1 VRDLVRRR
9 LTSAEGDSGV
19 SLVEVMVTMMI
30 FTLIM
35 AGIYG
40 VLITVQR
47 QSQDIAGREETVG
60 NARLATEQMVR
71 QIRSGNVLYNPALET
86 LPLSMRVYTQANGD
100 ERCIQWQVLGT
111 QLRMRAWSS
120 NWKIDGNVSSWGI
133 VARGLQNTSA
143 TPPFA
148 LEGGSTAYGSRL
160 VDIDLRVKD
169 PSSSGNVLQI
179 KTSLSG
185 RNTLYGF
192 DPGICYDQPTP

>member
-1 VRDLVRRR
+1 VRELVRRR
-9 LTSAEGDSGV
+9 LTQPERDSGV
-19 SLVEVMVTMMI
+19 SLVEVLVTMTI
-30 FTLIM
+30 FSLIM
-35 AGIYG
+35 AGIYT

-47 QSQDIAGREETVG
+47 QSKDISGREETVG
-60 NARLATEQMVR
+60 NARLATEQMDR
-71 QIRSGNVLYNPALET
+71 QIRSGNVLYDPAKET

-111 QLRMRAWSS
+111 QLRMRAWSPT
-120 NWKIDGNVSSWGI
+120 WQTDGNVSSWGI
-133 VARGLQNTSA
+133 AARGLQNTST

-160 VDIDLRVKD
+160 VNIDLRVKD
-169 PSSSGNVLQI
+169 PASSGNVLQI

-192 DPGICYDQPTP
+192 DPGICDALPTP

>member
-1 VRDLVRRR
+1 VRELVRRR
-9 LTSAEGDSGV
+9 LAQSEHDNGV
-19 SLVEVMVTMMI
+19 SLVEVLVTMLI
-30 FTLIM
+30 FAVIM
-35 AGIYG
+35 VGVYS

-47 QSQDIAGREETVG
+47 QSRDISGREETVG
-60 NARLATEQMVR
+60 NARLATEQMDR
-71 QIRSGNVLYNPALET
+71 QIRSGNVLYDPAKEA

-100 ERCIQWQVLGT
+100 DRCIQWRVLGT
-111 QLRMRAWSS
+111 QLQMRAWSPG
-120 NWKIDGNVSSWGI
+120 WRTDGKVTSWG
-133 VARGLQNTSA
+133 VTARGLQNTSA

-169 PSSSGNVLQI
+169 PASSGNVLQI

-192 DPGICYDQPTP
+192 DPGICSDVPTP

>member
-1 VRDLVRRR
+1 MRELVRRR
-9 LTSAEGDSGV
+9 LAQSEHDNGV
-19 SLVEVMVTMMI
+19 SLVEVLVTMLI
-30 FTLIM
+30 FAVIM
-35 AGIYG
+35 VGVYS

-47 QSQDIAGREETVG
+47 QSRDISGREETVG
-60 NARLATEQMVR
+60 NARLATEQMDR
-71 QIRSGNVLYNPALET
+71 QIRSGNVLYDPAKEA

-100 ERCIQWQVLGT
+100 DRCIQWRVLGT
-111 QLRMRAWSS
+111 QLQMRAWSPG
-120 NWKIDGNVSSWGI
+120 WRTDGKVTSWG
-133 VARGLQNTSA
+133 VTARGLQNTSA

-169 PSSSGNVLQI
+169 PASSGNVLQI

-192 DPGICYDQPTP
+192 DPGICSDVPTP

>member
-1 VRDLVRRR
+1 MRELVRRR
-9 LTSAEGDSGV
+9 LTQSEHDSGV
-19 SLVEVMVTMMI
+19 SLVEVLVTMMI
-30 FTLIM
+30 FSLIM
-35 AGIYG
+35 AGIYS

-47 QSQDIAGREETVG
+47 QSRDISGREETVG
-60 NARLATEQMVR
+60 NARLATEQMDR
-71 QIRSGNVLYNPALET
+71 QIRSGNVLYDPAKET
-86 LPLSMRVYTQANGD
+86 LPLSMRVYTQANGN

-111 QLRMRAWSS
+111 QLRMRAWSTS
-120 NWKIDGNVSSWGI
+120 WKFDGNVSSWGI
-133 VARGLQNTSA
+133 VARGLQNTST

-169 PSSSGNVLQI
+169 PASSGNVLQI

-192 DPGICYDQPTP
+192 DPGICDAVPTP

>member
-1 VRDLVRRR
+1 MLIFAVIMV
-9 LTSAEGDSGV
+9 GV
-19 SLVEVMVTMMI
+19 YS
-30 FTLIM
+30 
-35 AGIYG
+35 

-47 QSQDIAGREETVG
+47 QSRDISGREETVG
-60 NARLATEQMVR
+60 NARLATEQMDR
-71 QIRSGNVLYNPALET
+71 QIRSGNVLYDPAKEA

-100 ERCIQWQVLGT
+100 DRCIQWRVLGT
-111 QLRMRAWSS
+111 QLQMRAWSPG
-120 NWKIDGNVSSWGI
+120 WRTDGKVTSWG
-133 VARGLQNTSA
+133 VTARGLQNTSA

-169 PSSSGNVLQI
+169 PASSGNVLQI

-192 DPGICYDQPTP
+192 DPGICSDVPTP

>member
-1 VRDLVRRR
+1 VRELVRRR
-9 LTSAEGDSGV
+9 LTQSEHDSGV
-19 SLVEVMVTMMI
+19 SLVEVLVTMMI
-30 FTLIM
+30 FSLIM
-35 AGIYG
+35 AGIYS

-47 QSQDIAGREETVG
+47 QSRDISGREETVG
-60 NARLATEQMVR
+60 NARLATEQMDR
-71 QIRSGNVLYNPALET
+71 QIRSGNVLYDPAKET
-86 LPLSMRVYTQANGD
+86 LPLSMRVYTQANGN

-111 QLRMRAWSS
+111 QLRMRAWSTS
-120 NWKIDGNVSSWGI
+120 WKFDGNVSSWGI
-133 VARGLQNTSA
+133 VARGLQNTST

-169 PSSSGNVLQI
+169 PASSGNVLQI

-192 DPGICYDQPTP
+192 DPGICDAVPTP